1 MLYYYLVIM
10 KRLVLVNANMLIS
23 ACMSGVPIK
32 VVVVLINTFL
42 FLTNDYHDK
51 ISASAYILVY
61 NYLLLFLN
69 NRYN

>member
-42 FLTNDYHDK
+42 FLTKDYHDK

-61 NYLLLFLN
+61 N
-69 NRYN
+69 

>member
-1 MLYYYLVIM
+1 MIVNLRIFIMLYYYLVIM

-42 FLTNDYHDK
+42 FLTKDYHDK

-61 NYLLLFLN
+61 N
-69 NRYN
+69 